1 MLLKQDT
8 LGKSLYKVL
17 EKWLYDLRK
26 FIIATNEKL
35 NLSDNVNLIVNTY
48 KCLVFQIADEN
59 LWYCWTA
66 STMQASQQD
75 SAEMERFWNLQRSKY
90 VNPW

>member
-1 MLLKQDT
+1 MFKQDT
-8 LGKSLYKVL
+8 LGKSLYKIL

-26 FIIATNEKL
+26 FTIATNKKL
-35 NLSDNVNLIVNTY
+35 NLSNNVNLIVNSY

-66 STMQASQQD
+66 STMQASQQGI
-75 SAEMERFWNLQRSKY
+75 AEMERFWNMQRSKY
-90 VNPW
+90 IKSW

>member
-8 LGKSLYKVL
+8 LGKSLCKIL

-26 FIIATNEKL
+26 FTIATNKKL
-35 NLSDNVNLIVNTY
+35 NLSNNVNLIVNSY

-66 STMQASQQD
+66 STMQASQQGIE
-75 SAEMERFWNLQRSKY
+75 EMERFWNMQRSKY
-90 VNPW
+90 IKSW